1 MLQSWRHQKR
11 DYFVTRVARTQILSS
26 ILAVMLGGWLWTPS
40 VAADTD
46 AVRTLVH
53 TAADPRT
60 PDPVRSNAMQQL
72 RQQGLAAVSTLVEL
86 TQDANSN
93 VRAIAVNALGQLDL
107 KTLDGDAA
115 VDVLIM
121 VAQRDPD
128 PIVRMSALA
137 AMGVTG
143 NRKAL
148 DVLVAALDSDDVR
161 FRRRA
166 VIGLVRLH
174 RPEVVAPLVHRF
186 KQEKDHEIRVNI
198 VRTLGSLGARRELEE
213 LRQSVTETDLLS
225 EIDQQLEVAIFFSKG
240 GK

>member
-1 MLQSWRHQKR
+1 
-11 DYFVTRVARTQILSS
+11 
-26 ILAVMLGGWLWTPS
+26 
-40 VAADTD
+40 
-46 AVRTLVH
+46 
-53 TAADPRT
+53 
-60 PDPVRSNAMQQL
+60 MQQL

-148 DVLVAALDSDDVR
+148 DALVAALDSDDVR

-174 RPEVVAPLVHRF
+174 RPEVVAPLVRRF
-186 KQEKDHEIRVNI
+186 KQEQDHEIRVNI
-198 VRTLGSLGARRELEE
+198 VRTLGSLGVRRELEE

-240 GK
+240 EK